1 MSGLMYEGAAD
12 REKPVLDLDV
22 GAQSGFCAFF
32 KSMPE
37 ARDGTVRLFDR
48 GDFYSAHGKDAVLV
62 ANSVFKTQSV
72 LKYLGSS
79 SKEQGLPSCTLGH
92 AAARAFLTEALTAR
106 QMRVEIWANGG
117 GKRNNSWSIS
127 KQATPGN
134 LQGIEDLLFVN
145 TDILSAPIVMALK
158 IRMEDGV
165 KHVGAAYA
173 DASNRSLGVAEYAEN
188 DLFSN
193 TESLLIQLGVKE
205 CLLAEDKGDDYDLK
219 KLRSVV
225 DRCGC
230 IITDRKKADFNGKNV
245 ETDLARLLSEDS
257 TRTGAAEFD
266 LKIAMGAANALLS
279 YLDLGGDD
287 ANFGKFSI
295 STHDLSQYL
304 RLDSSAVRALNL
316 FPEAGQTGY
325 GKNTSLYGLLNY
337 CKTAQGVRMLAQWL
351 KQPLVNSHLIRER
364 QDLVEIFVEDS
375 ATRQNVQTD
384 ELRYLPDLHRISKR
398 LQRGIASLEDVV
410 RVYQAIMRLPKLTEL
425 LGDAETPSQKHGDLL
440 KRKFTSAMQ
449 GHKNTLQKFSDLVEA
464 TLDLDELANHH
475 YVVKAD
481 FREDLRQMRDEL
493 DGVRDSLDD
502 VHRQAGKDL
511 KLDIEKKLHLENHAT
526 HGYCLRVTRGDANV
540 VKGKSQYSEI
550 ATVKGGLYFTTSKLR
565 GLNDRF
571 ARLTSEYSEKQS
583 GVVKEVVSIA
593 ASYCAPLEQ
602 LNVVIAELDVIISF
616 AHISVNAA
624 TPYVKPILHERGT
637 DATLS
642 IKEGRHP
649 CLEMQ
654 DEITFIPNDTE
665 MKVDDSEFLV
675 ITGPNMGG
683 KSTYIRQV
691 GVIALMAQTGCFV
704 PAAEGVELPI
714 FDCILARVGAGDS
727 QLKGVSTFM
736 AEMLETATILKTAT
750 KDSLIIIDELGRG
763 TSTYDG
769 FGLAWAISEWITTKI
784 RCKTLFATHFHELT
798 NLATQQKHVKNLHVV
813 AHVSERTV
821 GEVKER
827 DIDLLYRVEPGISDQ
842 SYGIHVAELAHF
854 PPSVIKLAK
863 RKAEELENFDDEAAM
878 LDMDEA
884 VKDEG
889 TKLVQEFQRTLAS
902 RLAAAGTTSADAPE
916 GGDED
921 EAGDESD
928 VGTTKR
934 RKLAMASNSQAELR
948 ELKRTVAEYRE
959 RMEAQPWTAK
969 ILGAAF

>member
-1 MSGLMYEGAAD
+1 MYSSED
-12 REKPVLDLDV
+12 REKPVLDLDT

-37 ARDGTVRLFDR
+37 AQDGTVRLFDR
-48 GDFYSAHGKDAVLV
+48 GDFFSAHGKDAILV
-62 ANSVFKTQSV
+62 ANAVFKTQSV
-72 LKYLGSS
+72 LKYLGSNN
-79 SKEQGLPSCTLGH
+79 KEKGLASCTLGH
-92 AAARAFLTEALTAR
+92 AAARAFLTDALTAR

-145 TDILSAPIVMALK
+145 TDILSAPIVMAIK
-158 IRMEDGV
+158 IKIEDGI
-165 KHVGAAYA
+165 KHIGAAYA
-173 DASNRSLGVAEYAEN
+173 DASNRSLGVSEYAEN

-205 CLLAEDKGDDYDLK
+205 CLLPEDKGDDYDLK

-230 IITDRKKADFNGKNV
+230 IITDRKKALFTGKSI
-245 ETDLARLLSEDS
+245 ETDLGRLLSEVS
-257 TRTGAAEFD
+257 SKTASSEFEK
-266 LKIAMGAANALLS
+266 KIAMGAANALLS
-279 YLDLGGDD
+279 YLDLGADD
-287 ANFGKFSI
+287 ANFGKFTL

-316 FPEAGQTGY
+316 FPEPGQTGY

-351 KQPLVNSHLIRER
+351 KQPLINAHLIRER

-375 ATRQNVQTD
+375 STRQNIQTD

-398 LQRGIASLEDVV
+398 LQRGIATLEDVV
-410 RVYQAIMRLPKLTEL
+410 RVYQAIMRLPRLIEL
-425 LGDAETPSQKHGDLL
+425 LTDAETPSQKHTDLL
-440 KRKFTSAMQ
+440 LRRFTSLLQ
-449 GHKNTLQKFSDLVEA
+449 SHKNTLQKFSDLVEA

-481 FREDLRQMRDEL
+481 FREDLRQIRDEL
-493 DGVRDSLDD
+493 DEVRDSLDN

-511 KLDIEKKLHLENHAT
+511 KLDIEKKLHLENHNV
-526 HGYCLRVTRGDANV
+526 HGYCLRVTRSDSGV
-540 VKGKSQYSEI
+540 IKGKAQFSEI

-571 ARLTSEYSEKQS
+571 ARLNAEYSEKQS

-593 ASYCAPLEQ
+593 ASYCSPLEQ
-602 LNVVIAELDVIISF
+602 LNVVIAELDVIVSF
-616 AHISVNAA
+616 AHISVNAV
-624 TPYVKPILHERGT
+624 TPYVKPQLHERGT
-637 DATLS
+637 DASLL
-642 IKEGRHP
+642 IKDGRHP

-654 DEITFIPNDTE
+654 DEINFIPNDTE
-665 MKVDDSEFLV
+665 MKVDESEFLV

-704 PAAEGVELPI
+704 PAAAGVELPI

-769 FGLAWAISEWITTKI
+769 FGLAWAISEWITTQI

-798 NLATQQKHVKNLHVV
+798 NLATQQSHVKNLHVV
-813 AHVSERTV
+813 AHVSERKV
-821 GEVKER
+821 GDATER

-878 LDMDEA
+878 LDMDEDL
-884 VKDEG
+884 KKEG
-889 TKLVQEFQRTLAS
+889 TELIQEFQRTLAA
-902 RLAAAGTTSADAPE
+902 RLAAVEAPVEEAMDSEDA
-916 GGDED
+916 
-921 EAGDESD
+921 EAPAL
-928 VGTTKR
+928 KR
-934 RKLAMASNSQAELR
+934 RKTASDPQAELR
-948 ELKRTVAEYRE
+948 ELRRTVDEFRE

-969 ILGAAF
+969 ILGTAF

>member
-1 MSGLMYEGAAD
+1 MYSSED
-12 REKPVLDLDV
+12 REKPVLDLDT

-37 ARDGTVRLFDR
+37 AQDGTVRLFDR
-48 GDFYSAHGKDAVLV
+48 GDFFSAHGKDAILV
-62 ANSVFKTQSV
+62 ANAVFKTQSV
-72 LKYLGSS
+72 LKYLGSNN
-79 SKEQGLPSCTLGH
+79 KEKGLASCTLGH
-92 AAARAFLTEALTAR
+92 AAARAFLTDALTAR

-145 TDILSAPIVMALK
+145 TDILSAPIVMAIK
-158 IRMEDGV
+158 IKIEDGI
-165 KHVGAAYA
+165 KHIGAAYA
-173 DASNRSLGVAEYAEN
+173 DASNRSLGVSEYAEN

-205 CLLAEDKGDDYDLK
+205 CLLPEDKGDDYDLK

-230 IITDRKKADFNGKNV
+230 IITDRKKALFTGKSI
-245 ETDLARLLSEDS
+245 ETDLGRLLSEDS
-257 TRTGAAEFD
+257 SKTASSEFEK
-266 LKIAMGAANALLS
+266 KIAMGAANALLS
-279 YLDLGGDD
+279 YLDLGADD
-287 ANFGKFSI
+287 ANFGKFTL

-316 FPEAGQTGY
+316 FPEPGQTGY

-351 KQPLVNSHLIRER
+351 KQPLVNAHLIRER

-375 ATRQNVQTD
+375 STRQNIQTD

-398 LQRGIASLEDVV
+398 LQRGIATLEDVV
-410 RVYQAIMRLPKLTEL
+410 RVYQAIMRLPRLIEL
-425 LGDAETPSQKHGDLL
+425 LTDAETPSQKHVDLL
-440 KRKFTSAMQ
+440 LRRFTSLLQ
-449 GHKNTLQKFSDLVEA
+449 SHKNTLQKFSDLVEA

-481 FREDLRQMRDEL
+481 FREDLRQIRDEL
-493 DGVRDSLDD
+493 DEVRDSLDN

-511 KLDIEKKLHLENHAT
+511 KLDIEKKLHLENHNV
-526 HGYCLRVTRGDANV
+526 HGYCLRVTRSDSGV
-540 VKGKSQYSEI
+540 IKGKAQFSEI

-571 ARLTSEYSEKQS
+571 ARLNAEYSEKQS

-593 ASYCAPLEQ
+593 ASYCSPLEQ
-602 LNVVIAELDVIISF
+602 LNVVIAELDVIVSF
-616 AHISVNAA
+616 AHISVNAV
-624 TPYVKPILHERGT
+624 TPYVKPQLHERGT
-637 DATLS
+637 DASLL
-642 IKEGRHP
+642 IKDGRHP

-654 DEITFIPNDTE
+654 DEINFIPNDTE
-665 MKVDDSEFLV
+665 MKVDESEFLV

-691 GVIALMAQTGCFV
+691 GVIALMAQSGCFV

-798 NLATQQKHVKNLHVV
+798 NLAAQQSHVKNLHVV
-813 AHVSERTV
+813 AHVSERKV
-821 GEVKER
+821 GDVTER

-878 LDMDEA
+878 LDMDEDL
-884 VKDEG
+884 KKEG
-889 TKLVQEFQRTLAS
+889 TELIQEFQRTLAA
-902 RLAAAGTTSADAPE
+902 RLAAVEAPVEEAMDSEDA
-916 GGDED
+916 
-921 EAGDESD
+921 EAPAL
-928 VGTTKR
+928 KR
-934 RKLAMASNSQAELR
+934 RKTASDPQAELR
-948 ELKRTVAEYRE
+948 ELRRTVDEFRE

-969 ILGAAF
+969 ILSTAF